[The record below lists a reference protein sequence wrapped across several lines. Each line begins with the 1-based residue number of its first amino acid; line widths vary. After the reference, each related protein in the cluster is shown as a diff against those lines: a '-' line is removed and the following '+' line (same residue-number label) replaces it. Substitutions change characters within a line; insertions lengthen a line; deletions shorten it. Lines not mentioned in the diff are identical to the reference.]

1 MNAIH
6 QILKE
11 EREINMINASRLKAA
26 YDFRSLY
33 LIDSAGDLFSTVDS
47 LIRMNN
53 LITGSQNTYVR
64 TCNCNVKPAG
74 FDRQYMEANKIES
87 ALYRLADDF
96 NDRKITHRK
105 FLSTFLNEIHP
116 FADGNGRTC
125 KILFADKLET
135 VF

>member
-1 MNAIH
+1 MNTIH

-47 LIRMNN
+47 LIRINN

-64 TCNCNVKPAG
+64 TCNVKPAG
-74 FDRQYMEANKIES
+74 FDRQYVEANKIES
-87 ALYRLADDF
+87 ALYRFVDDF

-116 FADGNGRTC
+116 FADGNSRTC